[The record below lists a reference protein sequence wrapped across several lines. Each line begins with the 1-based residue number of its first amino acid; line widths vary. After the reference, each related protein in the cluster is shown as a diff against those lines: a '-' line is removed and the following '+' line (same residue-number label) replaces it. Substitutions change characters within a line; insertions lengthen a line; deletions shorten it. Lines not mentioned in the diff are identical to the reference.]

1 MVILGCIAMLNQAMM
16 APALF
21 ILGAAGFT
29 LYPVAMAWA
38 CEKVVH
44 HQLVAMNQALLLSY
58 TIGSLIGP
66 TFTAMLMQNY
76 SDNLLFIMIAG
87 VSFVYL
93 MMLLRKAGHHPTP
106 VAHA

>member
-1 MVILGCIAMLNQAMM
+1 
-16 APALF
+16 
-21 ILGAAGFT
+21 
-29 LYPVAMAWA
+29 
-38 CEKVVH
+38 
-44 HQLVAMNQALLLSY
+44 
-58 TIGSLIGP
+58 
-66 TFTAMLMQNY
+66 MLMQNY